1 MQIGDKDNMSALTE
15 DGQLAKKILD
25 EYYLGFQER
34 NPNLRV
40 FSAHLHMDEATPHI
54 HIDFVPFTT
63 GSKRGLDTRVSLKQ
77 VLATQGFK
85 GGTRGNT
92 EWNQWVQAEKER
104 LAEIMLYHGIER
116 ERKGTHEKHLSV
128 LGFQKKQR
136 AEEVELLAAEKVS
149 IEKDVKKAEAKLD
162 ETLPKLKNAEKLA
175 ADYPDDV
182 ELLLPEPSA
191 FETAK
196 SYREK
201 KATPALDKAVRLV
214 KSLYHTLLDLQG
226 KYGRLKAECD
236 RKDDRYSR
244 IWESNQKL
252 IKENTMLRESS
263 RKLERIETALGK
275 DAISALLSHLHEHIR
290 SDQI

>member
-1 MQIGDKDNMSALTE
+1 M
-15 DGQLAKKILD
+15 
-25 EYYLGFQER
+25 
-34 NPNLRV
+34 
-40 FSAHLHMDEATPHI
+40 
-54 HIDFVPFTT
+54 
-63 GSKRGLDTRVSLKQ
+63 
-77 VLATQGFK
+77 
-85 GGTRGNT
+85 
-92 EWNQWVQAEKER
+92 
-104 LAEIMLYHGIER
+104 
-116 ERKGTHEKHLSV
+116 
-128 LGFQKKQR
+128 
-136 AEEVELLAAEKVS
+136 S

-175 ADYPDDV
+175 QDYPDDV

-201 KATPALDKAVRLV
+201 KAKPAIEKAVRVV

-244 IWESNQKL
+244 IWDSNQKL

-263 RKLERIETALGK
+263 RKLERIETVLEK
-275 DAISALLSHLHEHIR
+275 DALSALLSRSHEHIC